1 MPARLGRIYRIAG
14 PLVVAEGLESPRMY
28 EVVYV
33 GDEGLIGEVIAVR
46 SEKTYIQVYEE
57 TTGLTVGEKVEATGR
72 LLSAELGPGLIGS
85 IYDGLQRP
93 ELEIGRILRDIF
105 IKRGVKVNALD
116 RGKKWVFERNSE
128 IRVREKVGEGDIL
141 GSVKETP
148 LIDHKITIPPG
159 IRGIIEWIA
168 GSGEYTIED
177 TIAVISA
184 GSVKHEVKLYQIWP
198 VRVPRPFKEKLPP
211 SEPLITGKRVI
222 DLIFPIAK
230 GGKAAVPGGFGTGKT
245 VMLQSLTK
253 WSHADIAIFVGC
265 GERGNEMS
273 DALKSFR
280 ELFDVRRG
288 RPMME
293 RSVFIANTSNMPV
306 AARET
311 SVLLGV
317 TIAEYFRDMG
327 YDVLVVA
334 DSTSRWAEAMREIS
348 GRMEE
353 MPGEEGFPAYLA
365 SRLAEFYERAGRVIA
380 LGSPERTGSVTI
392 FGAIS
397 PPGGDFSEPV
407 VRNTL
412 RYIQALYALD
422 YELATRRHF
431 PAISWLTSYSLYV
444 DFVREYLDEVS
455 GGKWLEYR
463 NLFLK
468 ILQRE
473 SELLDIV
480 RLVGPEALPEEDKL
494 LLEVA
499 RMIREAFLQQNEYDP
514 NDAYSSLEKGLLIMN
529 AIIEFYNTSLKL
541 VKSGVPVFKIRELK
555 SPYLI
560 YRFRLYALEDVKK
573 LYEEFKKSFKK
584 EIESIMGESSG
595 S

>member
-1 MPARLGRIYRIAG
+1 MLTRIGRTYRVAG

-33 GDEGLIGEVIAVR
+33 GSEGLIGEVIAVR
-46 SEKTYIQVYEE
+46 GEKTYIQVYEE
-57 TTGLTVGEKVEATGR
+57 TTGLTVGERVEATGR

-93 ELEIGRILRDIF
+93 ELEIGRILGDIF
-105 IKRGVKVNALD
+105 IRRGVKVNALD
-116 RGKKWVFERNSE
+116 RSKKWVFEKNSE
-128 IRVREKVGEGDIL
+128 IRVGERISEGDVL
-141 GSVKETP
+141 GSVRETP
-148 LIDHKITIPPG
+148 LIDHKIMTPPG
-159 IRGIIEWIA
+159 VKGIVEWIA
-168 GSGEYTIED
+168 GSGEYTVED

-184 GSVKHEVKLYQIWP
+184 GSVKHEVKLHQVWP

-222 DLIFPIAK
+222 DLVFPIAK
-230 GGKAAVPGGFGTGKT
+230 GGKAAIPGGFGTGKT

-365 SRLAEFYERAGRVIA
+365 SRLAEFYERAGRVVA

-431 PAISWLTSYSLYV
+431 PAISWLMSYSLYV
-444 DFVREYLDEVS
+444 DFVREYLDEIS
-455 GGKWLEYR
+455 GGKWFEYR

-494 LLEVA
+494 LLEAA

-555 SPYLI
+555 SPYII
-560 YRFRLYALEDVKK
+560 YRLRLYALEEAKK
-573 LYEEFKKSFKK
+573 LYEEFKESFKK
-584 EIESIMGESSG
+584 EVESIIGESSG

>member
-1 MPARLGRIYRIAG
+1 MSTRIGRIYRIAG

-33 GDEGLIGEVIAVR
+33 GNEGLIGEVIAVR
-46 SEKTYIQVYEE
+46 GEKTYIQVYEE

-93 ELEIGRILRDIF
+93 ELEIGRILGDIF

-116 RGKKWVFERNSE
+116 RNKKWVFEKSSQ
-128 IRVREKVGEGDIL
+128 IKTGEKISEGDIL
-141 GSVKETP
+141 GTVKESP
-148 LIDHKITIPPG
+148 LVDHKIMVPPG
-159 IRGIIEWIA
+159 VKGVIEWIA
-168 GSGEYTIED
+168 DSGEYRVED
-177 TIAVISA
+177 TIVVVSA
-184 GSVKHEVKLYQIWP
+184 GSEKYEIKLHQIWP
-198 VRVPRPFKEKLPP
+198 VRVPRPFREKLPP
-211 SEPLITGKRVI
+211 AEPLITGKRVI
-222 DLIFPIAK
+222 DLLFTIAK
-230 GGKAAVPGGFGTGKT
+230 GGKAAIPGGFGTGKT

-365 SRLAEFYERAGRVIA
+365 SRLADFYERAGRVVA

-392 FGAIS
+392 FGVVS

-431 PAISWLTSYSLYV
+431 PAISWLMSYSLYI
-444 DFVREYLDEVS
+444 DFVRDYLDEIS
-455 GGKWLEYR
+455 GGKWFEYR

-494 LLEVA
+494 LLEAA

-514 NDAYSSLEKGLLIMN
+514 NDAYSPLEKGFLIMN
-529 AIIEFYNTSLKL
+529 AIVEFYNTALKL
-541 VKSGVPVFKIRELK
+541 VKSGIPVFKIRELK
-555 SPYLI
+555 SPYMI
-560 YRFRLYALEDVKK
+560 YRLKLYTLEEAKK
-573 LYEEFKKSFKK
+573 LYEEFRELFKK
-584 EIESIMGESSG
+584 EIENLTGESSG